1 MSASRMSNIACRGQ
15 LRYPLLDHND
25 SRRMNACL
33 SMVGS
38 QKDSWSLEVSDP
50 IMNRLQLRGQGFSSS
65 ISPSH
70 IPEEQP
76 SLPNTIDCSTD

>member
-1 MSASRMSNIACRGQ
+1 MMSASRMSNIACRGQ
-15 LRYPLLDHND
+15 LRYQLLDYND

-50 IMNRLQLRGQGFSSS
+50 IVNRL
-65 ISPSH
+65 
-70 IPEEQP
+70 
-76 SLPNTIDCSTD
+76 